1 MRACAQ
7 DIKCVFTAYASRIK
21 KYAYSRGSGIRLR
34 GVAACV
40 HLCSVNDVIDG
51 IDCSV
56 YIIYDDVKFCS
67 PSSGVCEEYINSSR
81 NE

>member
-1 MRACAQ
+1 MQIHVYR
-7 DIKCVFTAYASRIK
+7 
-21 KYAYSRGSGIRLR
+21 SGIRLR

-40 HLCSVNDVIDG
+40 HLRSVNDVIDG
-51 IDCSV
+51 IHCSV